1 MMRVV
6 CFIAL
11 LFVSISLTAQSY
23 VKVSASRIEDL
34 LQQKND
40 TTYVINFF
48 ASWCAPCIQELP
60 ELQAFA
66 REHALD
72 KIRLMYVSLDFEE
85 DAEEALL
92 PLLRKFE
99 ITQPVWL
106 LSETG
111 NRWITR
117 IDKHWNGSI
126 PATLVVNHQMKK
138 REFITQRVTRAMLNQ
153 YLPRP

>member
-1 MMRVV
+1 MRAV

-11 LFVSISLTAQSY
+11 LAVSSILAAQSY
-23 VKVSASRIEDL
+23 VKASAAQLQEL
-34 LQQKND
+34 LKQKND

-48 ASWCAPCIQELP
+48 ASWCAPCTQELP

-66 REHALD
+66 QEHAQEQVQL
-72 KIRLMYVSLDFEE
+72 IFVSLDFEE
-85 DAEEALL
+85 DAENALL

-106 LSETG
+106 LVETG

-117 IDKHWNGSI
+117 IDRQWNGSI
-126 PATLVVNHQMKK
+126 PATLVFNNTKKK
-138 REFITQRVTRAMLNQ
+138 RTFITQRVTRTMLNQ
-153 YLPRP
+153 YMQQP

>member
-1 MMRVV
+1 MRAV
-6 CFIAL
+6 CFIVLLAL
-11 LFVSISLTAQSY
+11 CSSLTAQSY
-23 VKVSASRIEDL
+23 VKVSVFQLEELIR
-34 LQQKND
+34 QKND

-66 REHALD
+66 REHASE
-72 KIRLMYVSLDFEE
+72 KVRLVYVSLDFEE

-106 LSETG
+106 LAETG

-117 IDKHWNGSI
+117 IDKQWSGSI
-126 PATLVVNHQMKK
+126 PATLVFNGNQKK
-138 REFITQRVTRAMLNQ
+138 RQFTAQRVTRVMLNQ
-153 YLPRP
+153 FLQQP

>member
-1 MMRVV
+1 MRVV
-6 CFIAL
+6 CFLAL
-11 LFVSISLTAQSY
+11 LFVCISLTAQSY

-106 LSETG
+106 LTETG

-117 IDKHWNGSI
+117 IDRQWNGSI
-126 PATLVVNHQMKK
+126 PATLVFNNTKKK
-138 REFITQRVTRAMLNQ
+138 RTLITQRVTRTMLNQ
-153 YLPRP
+153 YMQQP

>member
-1 MMRVV
+1 MRAV

-11 LFVSISLTAQSY
+11 LAVSSILAAQSY
-23 VKVSASRIEDL
+23 VKASAAQLEEL
-34 LQQKND
+34 LKQKND

-48 ASWCAPCIQELP
+48 ASWCAPCIHELP

-66 REHALD
+66 QEHEQEQVQL
-72 KIRLMYVSLDFEE
+72 IFVSLDFEE
-85 DAEEALL
+85 DADNTLL

-106 LSETG
+106 LTETG

-117 IDKHWNGSI
+117 IDRQWNGSI
-126 PATLVVNHQMKK
+126 PATLVFNNTKKK
-138 REFITQRVTRAMLNQ
+138 RTFITQRVTRTMLNQ
-153 YLPRP
+153 YMQQP